1 MTDELELSPIYETY
15 IAGKPKV
22 VFAWSLSIVDCYAIS
37 SAFLSL
43 VPGNSVVDLV
53 RSTDAGHWS
62 ERVGLRDAYGIH
74 AIDTEVPAGNLVL
87 VHEPSGAACFWDA
100 DERFVAVV
108 GEEAFLRLVR
118 PYPDEIERD
127 YYVQMMSTV
136 GVNEVSEL
144 GRFFDR
150 IKAS

>member
-1 MTDELELSPIYETY
+1 MTNDLELSMLYDSY
-15 IAGKPKV
+15 ISERAKV

-43 VPGNSVVDLV
+43 VHDESVVELV
-53 RSTDAGHWS
+53 RLTDSGRWS
-62 ERVGLRDAYGIH
+62 ERVQLKDAYGVH
-74 AIDTEVPAGNLVL
+74 VIDTEAPTGDMVL
-87 VHEPSGAACFWDA
+87 VHESSGSACYWDE

-108 GEEAFLRLVR
+108 GDEAFLRLVR

-127 YYVQMMSTV
+127 YYIQMMSDA
-136 GVNEVSEL
+136 GVNAVAEL

-150 IKAS
+150 VKAS